1 MKIVELNFDGG
12 YKDGTATFGYTIRCN
27 GIKVDGCGSYKDA
40 KMTNNIA
47 EYLGLLKGIQRVK
60 KEIKEPFEL
69 MIYGDSRLVVE
80 TVGKRWGWS
89 KAKIHWNP
97 HKQAPY
103 LKAMLEKV
111 LKELEELNY
120 QTVWIRR
127 DKNTEAD
134 KLSNYDKHK

>member
-12 YKDGTATFGYTIRCN
+12 YGNENATFGYRIRCN
-27 GIKVDGCGSYKDA
+27 GTVIEGCGSYKDP

-60 KEIKEPFEL
+60 KEIREPFEL

-89 KAKIHWNP
+89 KAKVVWNP
-97 HKQAPY
+97 HKQKPH
-103 LKAMLEKV
+103 LKAMLEKI
-111 LKELEELNY
+111 LKELEGLNY

-127 DKNTEAD
+127 DKNTDAD
-134 KLSNYDKHK
+134 KLTHVHRK